1 VRTCQATR
9 SLPTLTEAANPCIRF
24 RMIRAIELLI
34 VPKVLICRVTGHVDT
49 GTHRSRIRE
58 RSRLRSN
65 EPDYQANGH
74 SNQTNGGHEQERKEK
89 YVAPGVVFM

>member
-1 VRTCQATR
+1 VLSCQAR
-9 SLPTLTEAANPCIRF
+9 CSLLTLTEAANPSIRF
-24 RMIRAIELLI
+24 PMIRAIELLI
-34 VPKVLICRVTGHVDT
+34 VPKVLRRVTGYVGT
-49 GTHRSRIRE
+49 GTHRSRIQE

-74 SNQTNGGHEQERKEK
+74 SNQTNGGYEQECKEK